1 MAKQSYRI
9 EDFSGGLNR
18 DSDPKDIL
26 DNESGIL
33 WNWNVDEGG
42 VLKLGGG
49 QALPT
54 YGPTINNDM
63 PGSSSILNESIT
75 QDMAGFNLGTFAS
88 DFNLNGDSVRTEFY
102 LLGTNSG
109 FIDVIDCQSNINL
122 NETNT
127 DAITIN
133 NNFIDYNGSQQGI
146 RNENPKTK
154 YYHADG
160 GIRIYDTN
168 FDNNLNKNKSLI
180 FVNRKFL
187 QNAVN
192 ISDIVEGELQEDIA
206 IKNRGLTN
214 LQENVQEAFTVRR
227 WIKSDAHFDTEPPFQ
242 LGGASFDTGSSN
254 DNREITT
261 PSLGLAFSNSYEN
274 GDAWQ
279 ILGTKYANRLP
290 GNIDT
295 NDEID
300 FIGKGYSLLNNGS
313 GFGNKVI
320 MQVYNNAVTN
330 TDLPSNMQKV
340 WAFYIAFIYDEHNVT
355 PLIPWTDDDN
365 KPVIIDM
372 TSSVSE
378 KERKFVFGFKF
389 NPNHPDPDG
398 ETFQFTGTPNNF
410 TIINKDFQW
419 NPRITGF
426 NLYFQES
433 SLDGHPDA
441 DAYLMAAIDLQ
452 SGAFRIPCM
461 SDAPEAPVLIN
472 TDALT
477 FMPIN
482 FQNRKASETGNKSS
496 LIKMNQLP
504 SETYQTQFGFSG
516 FKKRYQRFKTATVL
530 NRRTYIAN
538 VATLSSKKTTDLDA
552 YSKTIDQTFDD
563 RMVKSP
569 VNAFDTF
576 PEENFVDVSIND
588 GDEIIHLEG
597 FSDRILQYKEKILYI
612 INVSQDFE
620 FLESQHPHL
629 GIKNHHQVCKTP
641 YGIAWINDKGVHF
654 YDGRG
659 IKNLIDNKISPGSVI
674 SNKHSKIINS
684 SYNQAL
690 FDDEGVLTDSDGN
703 NVFHKYLGWAAFMN
717 SDFENVQNSSG
728 NFERNSLPSIGYDAT
743 SDKLIILRNLGS
755 QGANQSTTWVY
766 AYNFKKNAW
775 TCHPFAYHNNIFE
788 QNKTNF
794 INNKKGEL
802 ILYSSREGVGA
813 ISTDTNVKN
822 DNLNNNSV
830 GFYKWS
836 DRREDKI
843 DCKFLQ
849 DINSLSNPVQDLIWY
864 RSKVISFGSE
874 GKKNVFSVH
883 VTYRCSSD
891 TDIRASFLTN
901 GDKDLIEGIN
911 KNYRTENF
919 FNFGNSEEVNS
930 DGIPFYQG
938 RKFKSTGGKWQ
949 KVVLKP
955 SGNTIRQAKGIYTF
969 QFQLHNLN
977 PEIRQPDDFAI
988 NDITIIYRSKGF
1000 HYQKQQS

>member
-54 YGPTINNDM
+54 YGPTINDDM
-63 PGSSSILNESIT
+63 PGNSSILNESIT

-88 DFNLNGDSVRTEFY
+88 DFNLESEFIKTEFY
-102 LLGTNSG
+102 LLGNESG
-109 FIDVIDCQSNINL
+109 FVDVLSFNSEQNDTDSNVDNIN
-122 NETNT
+122 
-127 DAITIN
+127 IS
-133 NNFIDYNGSQQGI
+133 NNFIDFNGSLGGI
-146 RNENPKTK
+146 RDNNPKVK
-154 YYHADG
+154 FYHADG

-168 FDNNLNKNKSLI
+168 LNNNSNKNQSLI
-180 FVNRKFL
+180 HVNRKFMTKARADTTL
-187 QNAVN
+187 LESGIV
-192 ISDIVEGELQEDIA
+192 SDINWNEQ
-206 IKNRGLTN
+206 
-214 LQENVQEAFTVRR
+214 QNVST
-227 WIKSDAHFDTEPPFQ
+227 WINDDAQFDTESPFII
-242 LGGASFDTGSSN
+242 GSKNFDNGSS
-254 DNREITT
+254 DGDLKIT
-261 PSLGLAFSNSYEN
+261 SHSMGLAFGTFN
-274 GDAWQ
+274 GSLDFTERFP
-279 ILGTKYANRLP
+279 INVEDNNNEVP
-290 GNIDT
+290 
-295 NDEID
+295 DE
-300 FIGKGYSLLNNGS
+300 GKGYAIRNGGS
-313 GFGNKVI
+313 GLAHKVLFEFRDNADNQSGTDFPSALRKKWSYWITFKYDINNTTVLSPMLDSDGDIYISDFEDTSVVANDEYPEFRFAIAFNPNGGVRVKTTNNFGNK
-320 MQVYNNAVTN
+320 
-330 TDLPSNMQKV
+330 DLCNIEG
-340 WAFYIAFIYDEHNVT
+340 FN
-355 PLIPWTDDDN
+355 LID
-365 KPVIIDM
+365 II
-372 TSSVSE
+372 
-378 KERKFVFGFKF
+378 
-389 NPNHPDPDG
+389 
-398 ETFQFTGTPNNF
+398 
-410 TIINKDFQW
+410 W
-419 NPRITGF
+419 NPRIIGF
-426 NLYFQES
+426 NIYMQES
-433 SLDGHPDA
+433 KDNFSPLDNLESESYLLVEA
-441 DAYLMAAIDLQ
+441 DLVQGMYRTPCSSDSEFKRFKGQFDSIDENDDTILPLHTKY
-452 SGAFRIPCM
+452 FTIPIQITQL
-461 SDAPEAPVLIN
+461 S
-472 TDALT
+472 
-477 FMPIN
+477 
-482 FQNRKASETGNKSS
+482 SETF
-496 LIKMNQLP
+496 L
-504 SETYQTQFGFSG
+504 SEFGYFG
-516 FKKRYQRFKTATVL
+516 KKKQYRRYKTATIL

-538 VATLSSKKTTDLDA
+538 VATLLGTKQSEELVLNGSLDN
-552 YSKTIDQTFDD
+552 YDKTIEQTFDD

-576 PEENFVDVSIND
+576 PLDNFVDVSIND

-717 SDFENVQNSSG
+717 SDFENVQNLSG

-802 ILYSSREGVGA
+802 ILYSSRES
-813 ISTDTNVKN
+813 IDTNTTNNTN
-822 DNLNNNSV
+822 DRNTQSNTALDSNSV

-843 DCKFLQ
+843 NSKFLQ
-849 DINSLSNPVQDLIWY
+849 GINSLSSPVQDLIWY

-901 GDKDLIEGIN
+901 GDKDLIESIN

-919 FNFGNSEEVNS
+919 FNFGNSQEVNS
-930 DGIPFYQG
+930 DGIPLYQG

-955 SGNTIRQAKGIYTF
+955 HISRQAKGIYTF
-969 QFQLHNLN
+969 QFQLHNTN

-988 NDITIIYRSKGF
+988 NDITIIYRNKGF